1 MKYAQAKNIDTN
13 AETTI
18 TPSSEGDTVVLNIDD
33 DGTERE
39 YELHHQEAQDLIDGI
54 QLAMNKAQ

>member
-1 MKYAQAKNIDTN
+1 MKFAKAQNVETN

-18 TPSSEGDTVVLNIDD
+18 TPSSEGDRVILNID

-39 YELHHQEAQDLIDGI
+39 YELRRQEAEDLIDGMR
-54 QLAMNKAQ
+54 LALDKVQ

>member
-1 MKYAQAKNIDTN
+1 MKYAKAKNVDTN
-13 AETTI
+13 AEATI
-18 TPSSEGDTVVLNIDD
+18 TPSSEGDVVVLNID

-54 QLAMNKAQ
+54 RLAMDKAP

>member
-1 MKYAQAKNIDTN
+1 MKYAQAKNVDTN

-18 TPSSEGDTVVLNIDD
+18 TPSSEGDVVVLNIDD
-33 DGTERE
+33 GMERE

-54 QLAMNKAQ
+54 QLAMSKAQ

>member
-1 MKYAQAKNIDTN
+1 MKYAQAKNIDTK

-18 TPSSEGDTVVLNIDD
+18 TPSSEGDMIVLNIDD
-33 DGTERE
+33 GMERE
-39 YELHHQEAQDLIDGI
+39 YELHRQEAQDLLDGI

>member
-1 MKYAQAKNIDTN
+1 MKYAQAKNVDTN

-18 TPSSEGDTVVLNIDD
+18 TPSSEGDAIVLNIDD
-33 DGTERE
+33 GMERE
-39 YELHHQEAQDLIDGI
+39 YELHHREAQDLIDGI

>member
-1 MKYAQAKNIDTN
+1 MKYAKARNVETN

-18 TPSSEGDTVVLNIDD
+18 TPSSEGDMVVLNID

-39 YELHHQEAQDLIDGI
+39 YELRRQEAQDLIDGVRFALDKV
-54 QLAMNKAQ
+54 Q

>member
-1 MKYAQAKNIDTN
+1 MKYAQAKNVDTT

-18 TPSSEGDTVVLNIDD
+18 TPSSEGDVVVLNIDD
-33 DGTERE
+33 GMERE

-54 QLAMNKAQ
+54 QLAMSKAQ